1 MRLFV
6 VDVSQFN
13 PDVTETPSASYM
25 TPDQLEERMT
35 RDWEGVPTI
44 RALDRA
50 VLATVQISHVGQVIT
65 WRAGWIFCAEDEQQ
79 ASKT

>member
-6 VDVSQFN
+6 VEVNDGGA
-13 PDVTETPSASYM
+13 DGSYM
-25 TPDQLEERMT
+25 TMEQLEERMKAAW
-35 RDWEGVPTI
+35 DGVPTV

-65 WRAGWIFCAEDEQQ
+65 WRMGWIFCAEDEQQ
-79 ASKT
+79 APKT